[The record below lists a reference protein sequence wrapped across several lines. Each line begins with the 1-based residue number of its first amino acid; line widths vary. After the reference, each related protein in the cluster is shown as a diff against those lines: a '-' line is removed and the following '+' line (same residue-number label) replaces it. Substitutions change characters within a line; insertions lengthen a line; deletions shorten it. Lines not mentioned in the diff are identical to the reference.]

1 MEKVKKERK
10 KDDNQ
15 MAVVTNA
22 FGKKILGSAPA
33 LPGPTWRGKLQEGC
47 GCSLGRSLGQ
57 SIFLVVKV
65 DQSNNIDTIDGSKM

>member
-1 MEKVKKERK
+1 MEKVKMKTK
-10 KDDNQ
+10 WQWSQ
-15 MAVVTNA
+15 MPLAK
-22 FGKKILGSAPA
+22 GYSAPA

>member
-1 MEKVKKERK
+1 MEKVKMKTK
-10 KDDNQ
+10 WQWSQKIL
-15 MAVVTNA
+15 
-22 FGKKILGSAPA
+22 GKKILGSAPA